1 LEPARNQA
9 GWSPRGNQN
18 QAGWSLRE
26 TKIKW
31 AGAYEIEGQT
41 MLVSGEGMK
50 RVLGGLLLALS
61 LVMSALVLNG
71 GLGLAQVQAQ
81 TQTKSQFVPLV
92 RESQSQMSTQVPS
105 QMPNQG
111 VK

>member
-1 LEPARNQA
+1 
-9 GWSPRGNQN
+9 
-18 QAGWSLRE
+18 
-26 TKIKW
+26 
-31 AGAYEIEGQT
+31 

-92 RESQSQMSTQVPS
+92 RESQSQ
-105 QMPNQG
+105 N
-111 VK
+111 